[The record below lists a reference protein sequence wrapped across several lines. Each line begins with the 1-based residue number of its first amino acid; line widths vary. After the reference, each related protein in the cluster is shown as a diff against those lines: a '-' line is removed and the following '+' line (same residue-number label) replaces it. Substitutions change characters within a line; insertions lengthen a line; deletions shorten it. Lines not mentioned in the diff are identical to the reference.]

1 MNFEDLLRRAKEG
14 ERKLSS
20 RSIGCTGR
28 FLLRT
33 PWNLGYLMKICT
45 RNCVQHS
52 CSASGCS
59 PYKKFFV
66 DKL

>member
-14 ERKLSS
+14 EAEAIRQ
-20 RSIGCTGR
+20 IH

-45 RNCVQHS
+45 KNCVQHS